1 MAGFQ
6 TVKGFRDFYPEDC
19 ALRNY
24 IFSQWRKTAS
34 TYGFAEYEGAVIEQT
49 ALYKK
54 KSGDEITSQLFCFE
68 DKGGREVALRPEV
81 TPSLARMAAARQRD
95 YRKPIKWFQIG
106 SCFRYEEPQRGRTRE
121 FVQFNVDILGEAS
134 IAADAELVAF
144 AIDSMRRFGF
154 TKDEFSIRLS
164 DRRLWT
170 EFLTA
175 EKIGEEHGPTF
186 LQIIDKMERAPKEVT
201 DTKLKAIGLSL
212 DKVQEFIASVDS
224 SSPVFAP
231 LRENLEARGLWQYVK
246 IDPGIV
252 RGLAY
257 YTGTVFEVFDLK
269 HGLRAIAGG
278 GRYDNLVSLLSDGGV
293 DMPSCGFA
301 MGDVVLTELINRTP
315 AAQDLVKAHVD
326 AHFANDAFVVVAD
339 ETKRA
344 EALKIV
350 ADLRDSGLRVD
361 YSFGAQKVGK
371 QFQAAET
378 VKARL
383 AVVVGAEYPTVVI
396 KNLNS
401 RDQMEVQAANI
412 VEKVAELA
420 AAPVYRNLIA

>member
-1 MAGFQ
+1 MQVSSTNFAGLCRYPFDFLASGVHVWRPTMAGFQ

-34 TYGFAEYEGAVIEQT
+34 TYGFFEYEGAVIEQT
-49 ALYKK
+49 ALFKK

-95 YRKPIKWFQIG
+95 YKKPIKWFQIG

-121 FVQFNVDILGEAS
+121 FVQFNADILGEAG

-144 AIDSMRRFGF
+144 AIDTMRRFGF
-154 TKDEFSIRLS
+154 TETEFSIRLS

-170 EFLTA
+170 EFLVA
-175 EKIGEEHGPTF
+175 EKIADEHGATF
-186 LQIIDKMERAPKEVT
+186 LQIIDKMERTPKDVT

-212 DKVQEFIASVDS
+212 ERVESFIASVDAS
-224 SSPVFAP
+224 SAVFAP
-231 LRENLEARGLWQYVK
+231 LRENLEARGLWKYVK

-269 HGLRAIAGG
+269 QGRGGIADIEFVVQYAVLANASRYPELLTYTDNIRQLDGLERCGVLSIADAARLRYAYRGLRRRIHLLKLQEQSAQILDDMARDERENVIRIWRRLMENAG
-278 GRYDNLVSLLSDGGV
+278 
-293 DMPSCGFA
+293 
-301 MGDVVLTELINRTP
+301 
-315 AAQDLVKAHVD
+315 
-326 AHFANDAFVVVAD
+326 
-339 ETKRA
+339 
-344 EALKIV
+344 
-350 ADLRDSGLRVD
+350 
-361 YSFGAQKVGK
+361 
-371 QFQAAET
+371 
-378 VKARL
+378 
-383 AVVVGAEYPTVVI
+383 
-396 KNLNS
+396 
-401 RDQMEVQAANI
+401 
-412 VEKVAELA
+412 
-420 AAPVYRNLIA
+420 